1 MEVFTDIE
9 EVGYSK
15 IGSTLEG
22 IYPSAMVLEIQ
33 VFREVRSSVICAWW
47 TLKTT
52 LDETNTIME
61 IIQLVLTEYPLNVK
75 HFIFTRSLPYRYLC
89 VPLTDKEIEALK

>member
-1 MEVFTDIE
+1 MEVFTNIE

-22 IYPSAMVLEIQ
+22 ICPSATVLEIQ
-33 VFREVRSSVICAWW
+33 VFREVRSSVICAGW

-52 LDETNTIME
+52 LDETNKIME
-61 IIQLVLTEYPLNVK
+61 IIQLVLAEYPLHVK
-75 HFIFTRSLPYRYLC
+75 HFVFTRSLPLC
-89 VPLTDKEIEALK
+89 SFDR